1 MRNFGAAGGT
11 QIREN
16 LQDAPQ
22 ITMISI
28 LSWLHRQPYE

>member
-1 MRNFGAAGGT
+1 MRNFGVA
-11 QIREN
+11 RETSREH

-22 ITMISI
+22 RTMISI